1 MTKKMYITTPIY
13 YVNSVPH
20 LGHAYTTIAC
30 DILARYYRGQGK
42 DVRFLTGTDEHG
54 ANIEK
59 SAAAKGVSPK
69 AWTDEVSAKYRALW
83 KTLNISYDS
92 FIRTTDPAH
101 EQVVQAIFEKLLASG
116 DIYLGSYSGKY
127 CVSCEQYYDESEMGE
142 NCTCPVHKKPLTD
155 VHEETYFFKLSR
167 YEKPLLKYYE
177 EHPEFLSPK
186 YRANEIINFVKGGLR
201 DLSVTRTK
209 VKWGVPVKSNP
220 AHTIYVWFDALI
232 NYISAAGA
240 GMFLCD
246 GDKAL
251 HEEKLSLIDVQDF
264 NELWPADLHMVGKEI
279 FRFHS
284 VIWPAVL
291 MALNLP
297 LPHKVFAHGWW
308 TVEGEKM
315 SKTLGNVIDPAELG
329 AKYGVDPVRA
339 FLFREVPFGQDGDFS
354 MTSFKN
360 RYNADLANNIGNL
373 LSRTLN
379 MLAKQQP
386 EIPAQITLPA
396 PVQQKIDETE
406 KAIAAAYKDLAFD
419 KVLELIYGF
428 SSDLNKQVAD
438 TKPWEMA
445 KTDPEG
451 AKKILLE
458 LIACQRKTAQWI
470 TPFMPTVGAEMAKR
484 LQAGPIEKYAPL
496 FPRIAA

>member
-1 MTKKMYITTPIY
+1 MTKKFYVTTPIY

-30 DILARYYRGQGK
+30 DILARYKRQQGF
-42 DVRFLTGTDEHG
+42 DVRYLTGTDEHG

-59 SAAAKGVSPK
+59 SAAAKGISPK
-69 AWTDEVSAKYRALW
+69 VWTDEVSAKYRALW
-83 KTLNISYDS
+83 KILNISYDD
-92 FIRTTDPAH
+92 FIRTTDPKH
-101 EQVVQAIFEKLLASG
+101 EEVVQAIFEKLLKSG

-127 CVSCEQYYDESEMGE
+127 CTSCEQYYNESEILEG
-142 NCTCPVHKKPLTD
+142 NLCPVHKKPLTE
-155 VHEETYFFKLSR
+155 VNEETYFFKLSR
-167 YEKPLLKYYE
+167 YEKPLLKFYE

-186 YRANEIINFVKGGLR
+186 YRANEIINFVKGGLQ

-209 VKWGVPVKSNP
+209 VKWGIPVKSNP

-232 NYISAAGA
+232 NYISAAGV
-240 GMFLCD
+240 GTLLCE
-246 GDKAL
+246 DKTL
-251 HEEKLSLIDVQDF
+251 HEAQLAQIRAEKFED
-264 NELWPADLHMVGKEI
+264 LWPADLHMVGKEI

-297 LPHKVFAHGWW
+297 LPQKVFAHGWW

-354 MTSFKN
+354 MESFKN
-360 RYNADLANNIGNL
+360 RYNSDLANNIGNL

-379 MLAKQQP
+379 MAAKNIGELP
-386 EIPAQITLPA
+386 ERIEGDFELLKKSADVEKEI
-396 PVQQKIDETE
+396 E
-406 KAIAAAYKDLAFD
+406 KAYNELAFD
-419 KVLELIYGF
+419 KVLEYIYGF
-428 SSDLNKQVAD
+428 SSELNKLVND
-438 TKPWEMA
+438 KKPWEMA
-445 KTDPEG
+445 KTNPDG
-451 AKKILLE
+451 AKQVLLE
-458 LIACQRKTAQWI
+458 LIACQRKTALWLE
-470 TPFMPTVGAEMAKR
+470 PFMPTIAKEMQKR
-484 LQAGPIEKYAPL
+484 LAAGKIEKYAPL
-496 FPRIAA
+496 FPRLEK

>member
-1 MTKKMYITTPIY
+1 MNKKIYITTPIY

-30 DILARYYRGQGK
+30 DILARYYRSQQK
-42 DVRFLTGTDEHG
+42 EIRFLTGTDEHG

-69 AWTDEVSAKYRALW
+69 AWADEVSAKYRTLW
-83 KTLNISYDS
+83 KTLNISYDA

-101 EQVVQAIFEKLLASG
+101 EAVVQAIFEKLLKSG

-127 CVSCEQYYDESEMGE
+127 CTSCEQYYDESEMGE
-142 NCTCPVHKKPLTD
+142 NHTCPVHKKPLTD

-177 EHPEFLSPK
+177 EHPQFLSPK

-240 GMFLCD
+240 GKFLCED
-246 GDKAL
+246 NPSL
-251 HEEKLSLIDVQDF
+251 HEEKLSLINTSDF
-264 NELWPADLHMVGKEI
+264 NELWPADLHLVGKEI
-279 FRFHS
+279 FRFHT

-291 MALNLP
+291 MALGLP
-297 LPHKVFAHGWW
+297 LPQKVFAHGWW

-329 AKYGVDPVRA
+329 SKYGVDAVRA

-379 MLAKQQP
+379 MTAKLMP
-386 EIPAQITLPA
+386 ELPEVVEA
-396 PVQQKIDETE
+396 PVEAAERIFQTEQIIDR
-406 KAIAAAYKDLAFD
+406 AYQELALD
-419 KVLELIYGF
+419 KVLEAIYAF
-428 SSDLNKQVAD
+428 STELNKKVAD
-438 TKPWEMA
+438 TKPWELL
-445 KTDPEG
+445 KTDSQ
-451 AKKILLE
+451 AAQAVLLE
-458 LIACQRKTAQWI
+458 LIACQRYVAKWL
-470 TPFMPTVGAEMAKR
+470 TPFMPTVGAEMSKR
-484 LQAGPIEKYAPL
+484 LGAGKIEKYAPL
-496 FPRIAA
+496 FPRLAD